1 MTNSRRILIPVPLRD
16 FDPTEVALS
25 WRILRDAGHR
35 IEFATVDGT
44 RGHADPMMLS
54 GEGLDPW
61 AGCPACASCGCSA

>member
-1 MTNSRRILIPVPLRD
+1 MNKSSRILIPIPLHD

-44 RGHADPMMLS
+44 RGHADPRMIS
-54 GEGLDPW
+54 GVGLDP
-61 AGCPACASCGCSA
+61 